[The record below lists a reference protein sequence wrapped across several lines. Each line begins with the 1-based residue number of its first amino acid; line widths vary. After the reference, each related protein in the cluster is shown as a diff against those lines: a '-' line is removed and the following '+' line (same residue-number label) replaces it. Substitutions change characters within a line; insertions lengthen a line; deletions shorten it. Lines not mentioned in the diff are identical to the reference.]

1 MSAIQNN
8 CQHEEISFRAEVAQ
22 FSDVNFPEPR
32 FTVSLS
38 AFCSSCNSP
47 LLFLGMPV
55 GMQRPRP
62 TVSPDF
68 QEVRLH
74 CHMASE
80 LYAEN
85 LQQISLN

>member
-1 MSAIQNN
+1 MSPLKNN
-8 CQHEEISFRAEVAQ
+8 CAHEEISFRAEVAI
-22 FSDVNFPEPR
+22 FSDVKLPDAR
-32 FTVSLS
+32 FAVSLS
-38 AFCSSCNSP
+38 AFCSKCNSP
-47 LLFLGMPV
+47 LLFVGMPV
-55 GMQRPRP
+55 GLHPTRP

-85 LQQISLN
+85 MQQTSLN